1 MADNWAAIARAIAD
15 MLEAH
20 TDYEAEVNA
29 QNLNVPGY
37 WVTPVSRTYDTL
49 SGEES
54 VLVFDIFAI
63 SSPRGGADEALEQLS
78 DMQEA
83 VRNLPDPL
91 NGQGNVAEVAAVQLS
106 NKSPDALP
114 ALKITIQVEDV

>member
-1 MADNWAAIARAIAD
+1 MSDNWAVIAQAIAD
-15 MLEAH
+15 MLEEH

-37 WVTPVSRTYDTL
+37 WVTPVSRSFDTL
-49 SGEES
+49 HGEES
-54 VLVFDIFAI
+54 TLVFEVFAV
-63 SSPRGGADEALEQLS
+63 SNPRGGADEALSQLS

-83 VRNLPDPL
+83 VRMLPEPL
-91 NGQGNVAEVAAVQLS
+91 NGQGNIAEVAAVQLS

-114 ALKITIQVEDV
+114 ALKMTIQVEDV

>member
-1 MADNWAAIARAIAD
+1 MADNWAAIAQAIATL
-15 MLEAH
+15 LEEN

-37 WVTPVSRTYDTL
+37 WVTPVSRTFDTL

-54 VLVFDIFAI
+54 TLVFEVYAI
-63 SSPRGGADEALEQLS
+63 SNPRGGADEALEQLS
-78 DMQEA
+78 DMQAA
-83 VRNLPDPL
+83 VRALPEPL

-114 ALKITIQVEDV
+114 ALKMTIQVEDV